1 MKKSLIRS
9 DVELQEGPFKGQD
22 LNTYL
27 YMNLPSVYLFRMSS
41 NVMHED
47 GILEGDVVIVDR
59 SLLIENGDYVV
70 MSINGTFLLRQFL
83 DGREPR
89 LVCADDSI
97 PDINLTHV
105 DECELFGVVSSARSP
120 HCSQHTNTSA
130 PTWRSYQYSLQTIL
144 SEQRFLLRN
153 TARDLPHSQWHSLH
167 LHSLQPFRQRNPG
180 LYQTAALQIY

>member
-9 DVELQEGPFKGQD
+9 DVELEEGPFKGQD
-22 LNTYL
+22 LNSYL

-89 LVCADDSI
+89 LVCADDTI

-105 DECELFGVVSSARSP
+105 DECELFGVVSSVIRKTRVKKNANYRFNRGRS
-120 HCSQHTNTSA
+120 
-130 PTWRSYQYSLQTIL
+130 QYPYRRTPKTYPKDPNDNG
-144 SEQRFLLRN
+144 RN
-153 TARDLPHSQWHSLH
+153 
-167 LHSLQPFRQRNPG
+167 F
-180 LYQTAALQIY
+180 YM

>member
-1 MKKSLIRS
+1 MKKSLIRC

-89 LVCADDSI
+89 LV
-97 PDINLTHV
+97 
-105 DECELFGVVSSARSP
+105 
-120 HCSQHTNTSA
+120 
-130 PTWRSYQYSLQTIL
+130 
-144 SEQRFLLRN
+144 
-153 TARDLPHSQWHSLH
+153 
-167 LHSLQPFRQRNPG
+167 
-180 LYQTAALQIY
+180 

>member
-9 DVELQEGPFKGQD
+9 DVELEEGPVKGQD
-22 LNTYL
+22 LNSYL

-70 MSINGTFLLRQFL
+70 MNINGTFLLRQFL

-105 DECELFGVVSSARSP
+105 DECELFGVVSSIIRKTRIKKNANSRF
-120 HCSQHTNTSA
+120 N
-130 PTWRSYQYSLQTIL
+130 RGRIQYPYRRTPKTYPKDPNDNG
-144 SEQRFLLRN
+144 RN
-153 TARDLPHSQWHSLH
+153 
-167 LHSLQPFRQRNPG
+167 F
-180 LYQTAALQIY
+180 YM

>member
-9 DVELQEGPFKGQD
+9 DVELEEGPFKGQD
-22 LNTYL
+22 LNSYL

-70 MSINGTFLLRQFL
+70 MNINGTFLLRQFL

-89 LVCADDSI
+89 LVCADDTI

-105 DECELFGVVSSARSP
+105 DECELFGVVSSIIRMPTLALTVVAVSIHTVEHLRLIQKIRMTTAETSI
-120 HCSQHTNTSA
+120 CS
-130 PTWRSYQYSLQTIL
+130 SLDTK
-144 SEQRFLLRN
+144 F
-153 TARDLPHSQWHSLH
+153 
-167 LHSLQPFRQRNPG
+167 
-180 LYQTAALQIY
+180 

>member
-9 DVELQEGPFKGQD
+9 DVELEEGPFKGQD
-22 LNTYL
+22 LNSYL

-105 DECELFGVVSSARSP
+105 DECELFGVVSSIIRKTRVKKNNS
-120 HCSQHTNTSA
+120 
-130 PTWRSYQYSLQTIL
+130 
-144 SEQRFLLRN
+144 RFNSRFNQGQNPYAFRRTKKTYPKDPNDNGRN
-153 TARDLPHSQWHSLH
+153 
-167 LHSLQPFRQRNPG
+167 F
-180 LYQTAALQIY
+180 YM

>member
-105 DECELFGVVSSARSP
+105 DECELFGVVSSVIRKTRIKKNGRYGSNCRQNP
-120 HCSQHTNTSA
+120 YTFRRKTKVYPKDPNDNG
-130 PTWRSYQYSLQTIL
+130 
-144 SEQRFLLRN
+144 RN
-153 TARDLPHSQWHSLH
+153 
-167 LHSLQPFRQRNPG
+167 FM
-180 LYQTAALQIY
+180 

>member
-105 DECELFGVVSSARSP
+105 DECELFGVVSSVIRKTRIKKNGKQNPYTFRRKNKVYPKDPNDNGRNFMQKAIFL
-120 HCSQHTNTSA
+120 QE
-130 PTWRSYQYSLQTIL
+130 SLT
-144 SEQRFLLRN
+144 F
-153 TARDLPHSQWHSLH
+153 SLYH
-167 LHSLQPFRQRNPG
+167 
-180 LYQTAALQIY
+180 

>member
-105 DECELFGVVSSARSP
+105 DECELFGVFSKIPKISGGKITLPKIEKCDIISS
-120 HCSQHTNTSA
+120 
-130 PTWRSYQYSLQTIL
+130 
-144 SEQRFLLRN
+144 FLGFSIISVQL
-153 TARDLPHSQWHSLH
+153 
-167 LHSLQPFRQRNPG
+167 
-180 LYQTAALQIY
+180 

>member
-9 DVELQEGPFKGQD
+9 DVELEEGPFKGQD
-22 LNTYL
+22 LNSYL

-83 DGREPR
+83 D
-89 LVCADDSI
+89 
-97 PDINLTHV
+97 
-105 DECELFGVVSSARSP
+105 ECELFGVVSSVIRKTRVKKNANSRFNRGRS
-120 HCSQHTNTSA
+120 
-130 PTWRSYQYSLQTIL
+130 QYPYRRTPKTYPKDPNDNG
-144 SEQRFLLRN
+144 RN
-153 TARDLPHSQWHSLH
+153 
-167 LHSLQPFRQRNPG
+167 F
-180 LYQTAALQIY
+180 YM

>member
-105 DECELFGVVSSARSP
+105 DECELFGVVSSVIRKHVLKRTASMVLTAGRI
-120 HCSQHTNTSA
+120 H
-130 PTWRSYQYSLQTIL
+130 IL
-144 SEQRFLLRN
+144 SAVKPKSILKIQMTMAETLCRKLFFYRN
-153 TARDLPHSQWHSLH
+153 H
-167 LHSLQPFRQRNPG
+167 
-180 LYQTAALQIY
+180 